1 MLLVPTSAIGGV
13 LGAILL
19 LHTADQAFSA
29 IVPYLILIAAA
40 LLAGQ
45 NWLRSWLVA
54 RATAGHSEAW
64 AIAPMGLT
72 AIYGGYFGAGMGVM
86 MLAAFSVVLNDSLTR
101 LNALKQAASL
111 AINVAAAC
119 IFVVSGHVDW
129 PIAGVM
135 FVGSLAGGA
144 LGGLVASRIPPGVL
158 RWTVVVLAVAVGI
171 IYLVK

>member
-1 MLLVPTSAIGGV
+1 
-13 LGAILL
+13 
-19 LHTADQAFSA
+19 
-29 IVPYLILIAAA
+29 
-40 LLAGQ
+40 
-45 NWLRSWLVA
+45 
-54 RATAGHSEAW
+54 
-64 AIAPMGLT
+64 
-72 AIYGGYFGAGMGVM
+72 MGVM